1 MKKKLLGVICAG
13 IILGG
18 TSAITTASATPCLN
32 SAAMDIA
39 SGQGTYETC
48 GGDDVTYRIPLVQPV
63 QFGGVTYTDVYATTN
78 SVVTLG
84 EPDANYSSFPSTP
97 SISLQASDWVE
108 RGWNGNNGVFVNTDE
123 FFNITTIPNGFTV
136 DLLARRY
143 SEYSTNREL
152 TQISRGNSY
161 QTINQYRTDS
171 VQALASMRDNPA
183 NYSELSSERIA
194 SLISHYEDAIAHI
207 DYFIANGALLLNAP
221 VRNTFTFHLNPDS
234 SMSIITFTSSTDVQ
248 YRNGCVLS
256 QAAAPVSL
264 AECGILQATSFAEI
278 MEIITQLNAELGAD
292 DVVKQQSTIE
302 SSGPLKKVSTDPG
315 VKLLVSRSTVELVI
329 TGNFVEKI
337 LNIDVNQTALAADAW
352 VQTPTSITISAP
364 KDSTGIY
371 DVLLYNGSVPLLE
384 PQHIVVEQR

>member
-1 MKKKLLGVICAG
+1 MKKKLLGLICAG

-18 TSAITTASATPCLN
+18 TSAITTASATACLN

-39 SGQGTYETC
+39 SGSGTYETC

-63 QFGGVTYTDVYATTN
+63 QLGGVTYTDVYATTN

-84 EPDANYSSFPSTP
+84 RPDPNYSSFPSTP
-97 SISLQASDWVE
+97 SISLQAHDWVE
-108 RGWNGNNGVFVNTDE
+108 RGWNNNNGVFVNTDE

-136 DLLARRY
+136 DLLARTF
-143 SEYSTNREL
+143 SEYVTNG
-152 TQISRGNSY
+152 QISYISQNPGIGL
-161 QTINQYRTDS
+161 TIDQIRQETASQLTYYGDPANT
-171 VQALASMRDNPA
+171 VGMTPEALAN
-183 NYSELSSERIA
+183 
-194 SLISHYEDAIAHI
+194 LISYNQDRLDHI
-207 DYFIANGALLLNAP
+207 DHFTANGALLLNAP
-221 VRNTFTFHLNPDS
+221 VRNTFTFHLNPDN

-256 QAAAPVSL
+256 QDAAPVTL
-264 AECGILQATSFAEI
+264 EECGILQATSFAEI

-315 VKLLVSRSTVELVI
+315 VKLLVSGSTADLVI

-364 KDSTGIY
+364 NDSTGIY
-371 DVLLYNGSVPLLE
+371 DVVLYNGSVPLLE
-384 PQHIVVEQR
+384 PQHIVVEQK